1 MATHTGTLTPAI
13 PNRGANLGR
22 LALQADGVACAS
34 MGAALAAGAAPI
46 AAFTGLP
53 VGAALALGLGLIPY
67 GAWLYL
73 RARRDHGRRML
84 LTIAALNLAWVAAS
98 ALVILAG
105 RSWLTT
111 GGAWA
116 VGIVALLVA
125 DIAAVQ
131 LYAARKMRGR

>member
-13 PNRGANLGR
+13 PGRTAGLAR
-22 LALQADGVACAS
+22 LALRVDGATCALF
-34 MGAALAAGAAPI
+34 GAGLAAGAAPL
-46 AAFTGLP
+46 ADFTGVP
-53 VGAALALGLGLIPY
+53 AAAALALGLALIPY
-67 GAWLYL
+67 GAWLFL

-98 ALVILAG
+98 ALVILGG

-131 LYAARKMRGR
+131 LYAARKAGGR